1 MSRRPTGAGMV
12 AGSTI
17 AASVV
22 LCGLT
27 GLALAFMP
35 GVPALLGIAGVFIG
49 FAVGFALVYDRF
61 KDL

>member
-17 AASVV
+17 VASVV
-22 LCGLT
+22 LCGLI
-27 GLALAFMP
+27 GLGVGAAVGAAAL
-35 GVPALLGIAGVFIG
+35 PALLGVFIG
-49 FAVGFALVYDRF
+49 FAVGFALVYHRF

>member
-17 AASVV
+17 VASVA
-22 LCGLT
+22 LCGLI
-27 GLALAFMP
+27 GLGLGAVLGA
-35 GVPALLGIAGVFIG
+35 PALVALLGVFIG

-61 KDL
+61 KDI